1 MGWRIWTL
9 LLLAQ
14 AMWAGSY
21 VAMKVAGEAMPVGAV
36 VVYRY
41 GLASF
46 AYLFLIP
53 LVGLP
58 KLAKRDWALVAFLGV
73 INFALTPTLQVESL
87 RWTRA
92 ADVSLLIGL
101 EPMLTVIL
109 AGLILR
115 EKVNPRIAVAMA
127 LGLAGVWILSNPTT
141 GGDEAAS
148 NRSWGNMLFLGSLL
162 CEATVTISGGRL
174 AKLYPPLPTIAAMK
188 AFGLLAALLF
198 YGPVVAETS
207 PASFG
212 AEAWTSLVYLAL
224 LPSLFAYSAWYWAIA
239 RTPVNQ
245 IAPTLYAQPFVGAFL
260 GWLLLSET
268 LGPRTWAGG
277 ALILGALAWT
287 QAMSRKTANP
297 APLAPA

>member
-21 VAMKVAGEAMPVGAV
+21 VAMKVAGAAMPVGAV
-36 VVYRY
+36 VVFRY
-41 GLASF
+41 ALATF

-53 LVGLP
+53 FVGLP
-58 KLAKRDWALVAFLGV
+58 KLAKRDWALVFFLGV
-73 INFALTPTLQVESL
+73 INFTLTPTLQVEAL

-101 EPMLTVIL
+101 EPILTVVL

-115 EKVNPRIAVAMA
+115 EKVNPRIAGAMI
-127 LGLAGVWILSNPTT
+127 LGLAGVWVLSDPSA
-141 GGDEAAS
+141 GGDEAAR
-148 NRSWGNMLFLGSLL
+148 NRLWGNMLFLVSLL

-174 AKLYPPLPTIAAMK
+174 AKLYSPLPTIAAMK
-188 AFGLLAALLF
+188 AFGLLAALIF
-198 YGPVVAETS
+198 YGPDVA
-207 PASFG
+207 ASNPSEYG
-212 AEAWTSLVYLAL
+212 APAWTSLVYLAL
-224 LPSLFAYSAWYWAIA
+224 LPSLFAYSAWYWAIG

-245 IAPTLYAQPFVGAFL
+245 VAPTLYAQPFVGAFL

-277 ALILGALAWT
+277 ALILAALAWT
-287 QAMSRKTANP
+287 QAMSRKTTTP
-297 APLAPA
+297 APLAPV

>member
-21 VAMKVAGEAMPVGAV
+21 VAMKIAGEAMPVGAV

-41 GLASF
+41 GLASL

-53 LVGLP
+53 FVGLP
-58 KLAKRDWALVAFLGV
+58 RLAKRDWALVAFLGV

-101 EPMLTVIL
+101 EPTLTVIL
-109 AGLILR
+109 AGFILR
-115 EKVNPRIAVAMA
+115 EQVNPRIAGAMV
-127 LGLAGVWILSNPTT
+127 LGLAGVWVLSSP
-141 GGDEAAS
+141 GAAGDEATS
-148 NRSWGNMLFLGSLL
+148 NRLWGNLLFLGSLL

-174 AKLYPPLPTIAAMK
+174 AKLYSPLPTIAAMK
-188 AFGLLAALLF
+188 AFGLLAAVIF
-198 YGPVVAETS
+198 YGPVVAAANPS
-207 PASFG
+207 DFG
-212 AEAWTSLVYLAL
+212 TPAWTSLIYLAL
-224 LPSLFAYSAWYWAIA
+224 LPSLFAYSAWYWAIKRA
-239 RTPVNQ
+239 PVNQ
-245 IAPTLYAQPFVGAFL
+245 IAPSLYAQPFVGAFL
-260 GWLLLSET
+260 GWLLLGEA

-287 QAMSRKTANP
+287 QAISRKTANSG
-297 APLAPA
+297 PLAPL

>member
-53 LVGLP
+53 FVGLP
-58 KLAKRDWALVAFLGV
+58 RLKKRDWALVAVLGV

-87 RWTRA
+87 RLTRA

-101 EPMLTVIL
+101 EPILTVIL

-115 EKVNPRIAVAMA
+115 EQLNPRIAGAMV
-127 LGLAGVWILSNPTT
+127 LGLAGVWVLSDPAS
-141 GGDEAAS
+141 GGDEAAR
-148 NRSWGNMLFLGSLL
+148 NRLWGNLLFLGSLL

-174 AKLYPPLPTIAAMK
+174 AKLYSPLPTIAAMK
-188 AFGLLAALLF
+188 AFGLIAAVIF
-198 YGPVVAETS
+198 YGPVVAATNPS
-207 PASFG
+207 SFDAG
-212 AEAWTSLVYLAL
+212 AWTSLIYMAL
-224 LPSLFAYSAWYWAIA
+224 LPSLFAYSAWYWAI
-239 RTPVNQ
+239 RRVPVNQ

-260 GWLLLSET
+260 GWLLLGEA

-287 QAMSRKTANP
+287 QAMSRKTVNSG
-297 APLAPA
+297 PLAPV

>member
-36 VVYRY
+36 VVFRY
-41 GLASF
+41 GLATF

-53 LVGLP
+53 FVGLP
-58 KLAKRDWALVAFLGV
+58 KLAKRDWVLVAFLGL
-73 INFALTPTLQVESL
+73 INFTLTPTLQVESL

-101 EPMLTVIL
+101 EPILTVVL

-115 EKVNPRIAVAMA
+115 ERVNPRIAGAMV
-127 LGLAGVWILSNPTT
+127 LGLAGVWILSNPSA

-148 NRSWGNMLFLGSLL
+148 NRLWGNMLFLGSLL

-174 AKLYPPLPTIAAMK
+174 AKLYSPLPTIAAMK
-188 AFGLLAALLF
+188 AFGLIAAVIL
-198 YGPVVAETS
+198 YGPTVAATS
-207 PASFG
+207 PG
-212 AEAWTSLVYLAL
+212 DYGIPAWTSLIYLAL
-224 LPSLFAYSAWYWAIA
+224 LPSLFAYSAWYWAIG
-239 RTPVNQ
+239 RVPVSQ

-260 GWLLLSET
+260 GWLLLGET

-277 ALILGALAWT
+277 ALILAALAWT
-287 QAMSRKTANP
+287 QAMSRNTANR
-297 APLAPA
+297 APLAPV